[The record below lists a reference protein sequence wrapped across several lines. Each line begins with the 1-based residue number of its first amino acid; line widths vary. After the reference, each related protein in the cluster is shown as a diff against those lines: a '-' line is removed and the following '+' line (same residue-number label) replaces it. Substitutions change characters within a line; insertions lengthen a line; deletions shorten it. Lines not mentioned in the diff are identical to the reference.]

1 MLKPSVESTSDP
13 IAEEFVANESVVAVD
28 TTVKE
33 EQVRSWTHLQCAHQA
48 LNPISSSDGS
58 K

>member
-13 IAEEFVANESVVAVD
+13 IAEEFVVNETVVAVA
-28 TTVKE
+28 TTVTE
-33 EQVRSWTHLQCAHQA
+33 EQVSSWTHLQRAHQA
-48 LNPISSSDGS
+48 LNSITYLDGS